1 MSEEELGPMT
11 PAIHAIRD
19 RHLHEIPTPDE
30 RSFIKTWRRQLQ
42 DCLTKQNCRIASFLI
57 TQQPQQPQQP
67 PPDIEHRCTEL
78 LAKFSRKS
86 PPSFLRD
93 VSLSTDISGSLAD
106 IESEL
111 GVHPTELRETLRRTV
126 RLYVNTATA
135 LSTAEGQLE
144 EKLKRLETVVCRVN
158 SQMFLEPTPEL
169 AELAEPMRKYL
180 DSVLD
185 KIDIESDFREVSEQY
200 KRFAILKG
208 LVSLM
213 GFQQVSSSPT
223 CTICM
228 TRPVT
233 LAMTPCGHVFC
244 EDCCRSQMTAC
255 YICRVQIRDRVRLYF
270 N

>member
-1 MSEEELGPMT
+1 MADEDVGPMT

-42 DCLTKQNCRIASFLI
+42 DCLTKQNSRIASFLI
-57 TQQPQQPQQP
+57 TQTPDI
-67 PPDIEHRCTEL
+67 DIEHRCTEL
-78 LAKFSRKS
+78 LAKFSRTS
-86 PPSFLRD
+86 PPSYIRD
-93 VSLSTDISGSLAD
+93 LSLTTDISGAMAD
-106 IESEL
+106 LESEL

-144 EKLKRLETVVCRVN
+144 EKLKRLETVVSRVN
-158 SQMFLEPTPEL
+158 GQMFLEPTPEL

-185 KIDIESDFREVSEQY
+185 KIDIEPDFREVSEQY
-200 KRFAILKG
+200 KRFSILKG
-208 LVSLM
+208 LVSLI
-213 GFQQVSSSPT
+213 GFQQTSSAPT

-228 TRPVT
+228 TRPVC

-244 EDCCRSQMTAC
+244 EECCRSQMTAC